1 MSSAGIEKSSLLS
14 QAAALGIS
22 RPAARAADF
31 VDRLARLHTAAQ
43 VAADAL
49 TVAAAVL
56 LSYGA
61 YHNLGLGKHIYY
73 APDIIGGAAAGLS
86 VLFVLMLDRDGA
98 YRQGS
103 SLLGIK
109 ETERALRVS
118 TQAFLLTF
126 PVTFFAGR
134 LFSRWWFAL
143 AMAIVP
149 LCLIAEKQ
157 LLFFLVRLLHKK
169 GYGIRRTVIYGGGY
183 TGRRVFSALARSL
196 KLGLA
201 PVAVVDDDPALA
213 GQAVYEFDY
222 RRKRSVPVVC
232 GPVDRKL
239 LLELNAEMLVVAIPS
254 LLPEK
259 FMQTASEAAAAG
271 ASVTF
276 VPNQGAPSDLWTKHV
291 DVDGLLL
298 SSIAGPAPKILYE
311 AAKRVFDFATA
322 VALLLLMSPFLLIIA
337 MLVRLD
343 SAGPVLFRQQR
354 VGKGGRLFQVYKFRT
369 MHQGAPAYSQ
379 SPTESCDPRITPLG
393 RFLRRSSLD
402 ELPQL
407 LNVLKGEMS
416 LVGPRPEM
424 PFLVETYSARQRQR
438 LKVLPGITGL
448 WQLSAD
454 RAFLIHENIQYD
466 LYYIRH
472 RSFFMDVA
480 ILLHTLVFA
489 MRGV

>member
-1 MSSAGIEKSSLLS
+1 
-14 QAAALGIS
+14 
-22 RPAARAADF
+22 
-31 VDRLARLHTAAQ
+31 
-43 VAADAL
+43 
-49 TVAAAVL
+49 
-56 LSYGA
+56 
-61 YHNLGLGKHIYY
+61 
-73 APDIIGGAAAGLS
+73 
-86 VLFVLMLDRDGA
+86 
-98 YRQGS
+98 
-103 SLLGIK
+103 
-109 ETERALRVS
+109 LRVS
-118 TQAFLLTF
+118 TQGFLLAF
-126 PVTFFAGR
+126 PATFFAGR

-149 LCLIAEKQ
+149 LCLIAQKQ
-157 LLFFLVRLLHKK
+157 LLFFLVRILHKK
-169 GYGIRRTVIYGGGY
+169 GYGIRRTVIYGAGY

-222 RRKRSVPVVC
+222 RRRRSVPVVS

-239 LLELNAEMLVVAIPS
+239 LLELNAEVLVVAIPS

-259 FMQTASEAAAAG
+259 FLQTASEATAAG
-271 ASVTF
+271 ASVAF
-276 VPNQGAPSDLWTKHV
+276 VPNQAAASDLWTQHV

-298 SSIAGPAPKILYE
+298 SSIAGPAPKTLYE
-311 AAKRVFDFATA
+311 VGKRAFDFAA
-322 VALLLLMSPFLLIIA
+322 AAALLLLLSPLLLAIA
-337 MLVRLD
+337 VLVRLD

-354 VGKGGRLFQVYKFRT
+354 VGKHGKLFQVYKFRT
-369 MHQGAPAYSQ
+369 MHAGAPLYSK
-379 SPTESCDPRITPLG
+379 SPTESCDSRITHLG

-424 PFLVETYSARQRQR
+424 PFLVETYSARHRQR
-438 LKVLPGITGL
+438 LQVLPGITGL

>member
-1 MSSAGIEKSSLLS
+1 MSSAGIEETSLLS
-14 QAAALGIS
+14 PALGIR
-22 RPAARAADF
+22 RPAERPDYF
-31 VDRLARLHTAAQ
+31 CNRFERLHTAAQ
-43 VAADAL
+43 IAADAV

-56 LSYGA
+56 ISYSA
-61 YHNLGLGKHIYY
+61 YHTLGLGKHVYY
-73 APDIIGGAAAGLS
+73 APDIIGGAAAGFA

-103 SLLGIK
+103 SLLRIK

-118 TQAFLLTF
+118 TQGFLLAF
-126 PVTFFAGR
+126 PATFFAGR

-149 LCLIAEKQ
+149 LCLIAQKQ
-157 LLFFLVRLLHKK
+157 LLFFLVRILHKK
-169 GYGIRRTVIYGGGY
+169 GYGIRRTVIYGAGY

-222 RRKRSVPVVC
+222 RRRRSVPVVS

-239 LLELNAEMLVVAIPS
+239 LLELNAEVLVVAIPS

-259 FMQTASEAAAAG
+259 FLQTASEATAAG
-271 ASVTF
+271 ASVAF
-276 VPNQGAPSDLWTKHV
+276 VPNQAAASDLWTQHV

-298 SSIAGPAPKILYE
+298 SSIAGPAPKTLYE
-311 AAKRVFDFATA
+311 VGKRAFDFAA
-322 VALLLLMSPFLLIIA
+322 AAALLLLLSPLLLAIA
-337 MLVRLD
+337 VLVRLD

-354 VGKGGRLFQVYKFRT
+354 VGKQGKLFQVYKFRT
-369 MHQGAPAYSQ
+369 MHAGAPAYSK
-379 SPTESCDPRITPLG
+379 SPTESCDSRITHLG

-424 PFLVETYSARQRQR
+424 PFLVETYSARHRQR
-438 LKVLPGITGL
+438 LQVLPGITGL

>member
-1 MSSAGIEKSSLLS
+1 MSSAGIEETSLLS
-14 QAAALGIS
+14 PALGIR
-22 RPAARAADF
+22 RPAERPDYF
-31 VDRLARLHTAAQ
+31 CNRFERLHTAAQ
-43 VAADAL
+43 IAADAV

-56 LSYGA
+56 ISYSA
-61 YHNLGLGKHIYY
+61 YHTLGLGKHVYY
-73 APDIIGGAAAGLS
+73 SRDVIGGAAAAFA

-103 SLLGIK
+103 SLLRIK

-118 TQAFLLTF
+118 TQGFLLAF
-126 PVTFFAGR
+126 PATFFAGR

-149 LCLIAEKQ
+149 LCLIAQKQ
-157 LLFFLVRLLHKK
+157 LLFFLVRILHKK
-169 GYGIRRTVIYGGGY
+169 GYGIRRTVIYGAGY

-222 RRKRSVPVVC
+222 RRRRSVPVVS

-239 LLELNAEMLVVAIPS
+239 LLELNAEVLVVAIPS

-259 FMQTASEAAAAG
+259 FLQTASAAAAAG
-271 ASVTF
+271 AAMAF
-276 VPNQGAPSDLWTKHV
+276 VPNQATSDLWTQHV

-298 SSIAGPAPKILYE
+298 SSIARPAPKTLYE
-311 AAKRVFDFATA
+311 VGKRAFDFAA
-322 VALLLLMSPFLLIIA
+322 AAALLLLLSPLLLAIA
-337 MLVRLD
+337 VLVRLD

-354 VGKGGRLFQVYKFRT
+354 VGKHGKLFQVYKFRT
-369 MHQGAPAYSQ
+369 MHAGAPLYSK
-379 SPTESCDPRITPLG
+379 SPTESCDSRITHLG

-438 LKVLPGITGL
+438 LQVLPGITGL

>member
-1 MSSAGIEKSSLLS
+1 MSSAGIQESSLLS
-14 QAAALGIS
+14 GTGALGIS
-22 RPAARAADF
+22 RPAAADF
-31 VDRLARLHTAAQ
+31 VDHLTRLHTAAQ

-56 LSYGA
+56 LSYRA
-61 YHNLGLGKHIYY
+61 YHLLRLGKHIHYS
-73 APDIIGGAAAGLS
+73 PDIIAGAAAGFA

-103 SLLGIK
+103 SLLRIK

-143 AMAIVP
+143 AMATVP

-157 LLFFLVRLLHKK
+157 LLFLAVRILHKK
-169 GYGIRRTVIYGGGY
+169 GYGIRRTVIYGAGY

-201 PVAVVDDDPALA
+201 PVAVVDDNPALA
-213 GQAVYEFDY
+213 GQSVYEFDY
-222 RRKRSVPVVC
+222 RRKRSVPVVS

-239 LLELNAEMLVVAIPS
+239 LLELNAEVLVVAIPS
-254 LLPEK
+254 LMPDK
-259 FMQTASEAAAAG
+259 FQHSAREAAAAG
-271 ASVTF
+271 ALVAF
-276 VPNQGAPSDLWTKHV
+276 VPNQAAPSELWTQHV

-298 SSIAGPAPKILYE
+298 SSLAGPAPKMLYE
-311 AAKRVFDFATA
+311 AAKRAFDLAA
-322 VALLLLMSPFLLIIA
+322 AAALLLLLSPLLLA
-337 MLVRLD
+337 LAVLVRLN
-343 SAGPVLFRQQR
+343 SPGPALFRQQR
-354 VGKGGRLFQVYKFRT
+354 VGKGGRRFQVYKFRT
-369 MHQGAPAYSQ
+369 MHLDAPAYSQ
-379 SPTESCDPRITPLG
+379 SPTEACDPRITSLG

-424 PFLVETYSARQRQR
+424 PFLVETYSARHRQR
-438 LKVLPGITGL
+438 LQVVPGITGL

-466 LYYIRH
+466 LYYIH
-472 RSFFMDVA
+472 NRSFFMDLA

>member
-1 MSSAGIEKSSLLS
+1 MSSAGIEETSLLS
-14 QAAALGIS
+14 PTLGI
-22 RPAARAADF
+22 RHPAARADYF
-31 VDRLARLHTAAQ
+31 CNGFERLHTATQ
-43 VAADAL
+43 IAADAI
-49 TVAAAVL
+49 TVAAAIVI
-56 LSYGA
+56 SYSA
-61 YHNLGLGKHIYY
+61 YHTLGLGKHVYY
-73 APDIIGGAAAGLS
+73 APDIIGGAAAGFA

-103 SLLGIK
+103 SLLRIK

-118 TQAFLLTF
+118 SQAFLLTF
-126 PVTFFAGR
+126 PATFFAGR
-134 LFSRWWFAL
+134 LFSRGCFAL
-143 AMAIVP
+143 AMTIVP

-169 GYGIRRTVIYGGGY
+169 GFGIRRTVIYGGGY
-183 TGRRVFSALARSL
+183 TGRRVFSALARSH

-222 RRKRSVPVVC
+222 RRKRSVPVVS
-232 GPVDRKL
+232 GPVDRRL
-239 LLELNAEMLVVAIPS
+239 LLELNAEVLVVAIPS

-259 FMQTASEAAAAG
+259 FLQTASEAAAAG
-271 ASVTF
+271 ALMAF
-276 VPNQGAPSDLWTKHV
+276 VPNQAGPSDLWTQHV

-298 SSIAGPAPKILYE
+298 SSITGPAHKTLYE
-311 AAKRVFDFATA
+311 LGKRAFDFTA
-322 VALLLLMSPFLLIIA
+322 AAVLLLLLSPLLVAIA
-337 MLVRLD
+337 VLVRLD
-343 SAGPVLFRQQR
+343 SAGPALFRQQR
-354 VGKGGRLFQVYKFRT
+354 VGRHGKPFQVYKFRT
-369 MHQGAPAYSQ
+369 MHVSAPAYSK
-379 SPTESCDPRITPLG
+379 SPTASCDARITHLG
-393 RFLRRSSLD
+393 RLLRRSSLD

-424 PFLVETYSARQRQR
+424 PFLAEAYSARHRQR
-438 LKVLPGITGL
+438 LQVLPGITGL

-472 RSFFMDVA
+472 RSFFMDIA

>member
-1 MSSAGIEKSSLLS
+1 MSSAGIEETSLLS
-14 QAAALGIS
+14 PTLGLS
-22 RPAARAADF
+22 RPAARADYF
-31 VDRLARLHTAAQ
+31 SNRFERLHTATQ
-43 VAADAL
+43 IAADAV

-56 LSYGA
+56 ISYSA
-61 YHNLGLGKHIYY
+61 YHTLGWGKHVYY
-73 APDIIGGAAAGLS
+73 APDVIGGAAAGFAA
-86 VLFVLMLDRDGA
+86 LFVLMLDRDGA

-103 SLLGIK
+103 SLLRIK

-118 TQAFLLTF
+118 SQAFLLTF
-126 PVTFFAGR
+126 PATFFAGR
-134 LFSRWWFAL
+134 LFSRGWFAL
-143 AMAIVP
+143 AMTIVP

-157 LLFFLVRLLHKK
+157 LLFFLVRMLHKK
-169 GYGIRRTVIYGGGY
+169 GYGIRKTVIYGAGY

-222 RRKRSVPVVC
+222 QRKRPVPVVS

-239 LLELNAEMLVVAIPS
+239 LLELNAEVLVVAIPS

-259 FMQTASEAAAAG
+259 FMQAASEAAAAG
-271 ASVTF
+271 ASVAF
-276 VPNQGAPSDLWTKHV
+276 VPNQAVPSELWTQHV

-298 SSIAGPAPKILYE
+298 SSIAGPAPKTLYE
-311 AAKRVFDFATA
+311 VSKRAFDFAA
-322 VALLLLMSPFLLIIA
+322 ASALLLLLSPLLLAIA
-337 MLVRLD
+337 LLVRLD

-354 VGKGGRLFQVYKFRT
+354 VGRHGKLFQVYKFRT
-369 MHQGAPAYSQ
+369 MHAGAPAYSK
-379 SPTESCDPRITPLG
+379 SPTAACDPRITSLG

-407 LNVLKGEMS
+407 LNVLQGEMS

-424 PFLVETYSARQRQR
+424 PFLVEGYSPRHRQR
-438 LKVLPGITGL
+438 LQVLPGITGL

-466 LYYIRH
+466 LYYIRN

>member
-1 MSSAGIEKSSLLS
+1 MSSAGIEESSLLS
-14 QAAALGIS
+14 PTAALAIS
-22 RPAARAADF
+22 RPRARAADF

-43 VAADAL
+43 VAADAV

-56 LSYGA
+56 LSYSA
-61 YHNLGLGKHIYY
+61 YHTLGLGKHIYY
-73 APDIIGGAAAGLS
+73 APDVIGGAAAGFA

-103 SLLGIK
+103 GLLRIK

-126 PVTFFAGR
+126 PVSFFAGR

-157 LLFFLVRLLHKK
+157 LLLWLVRMLHKK
-169 GYGIRRTVIYGGGY
+169 GFGIRKTVIYGAGY

-222 RRKRSVPVVC
+222 RRKRSVPVVS

-239 LLELNAEMLVVAIPS
+239 LLEINAEVLVVAIPS
-254 LLPEK
+254 LAPEK
-259 FMQTASEAAAAG
+259 FLQTASEAAAAG
-271 ASVTF
+271 VSVAF
-276 VPNQGAPSDLWTKHV
+276 VPNQAAPSDLWTQHV

-298 SSIAGPAPKILYE
+298 SSVAGPAPKTMYE
-311 AAKRVFDFATA
+311 AAKRVFDAA
-322 VALLLLMSPFLLIIA
+322 AAAALLLVLSPLLLAIA
-337 MLVRLD
+337 ALLRLN
-343 SAGPVLFRQQR
+343 SPGPALFRQQR
-354 VGKGGRLFQVYKFRT
+354 VGKQGKLFQVYKFRT
-369 MHQGAPAYSQ
+369 MHPDAPAYSK
-379 SPTESCDPRITPLG
+379 SPTESCDPRITYLG
-393 RFLRRSSLD
+393 RWLRRSSLD

-424 PFLVETYSARQRQR
+424 PFLVEGYSARHRQR
-438 LKVLPGITGL
+438 LQVLPGITGL

>member
-1 MSSAGIEKSSLLS
+1 MEESSLLS
-14 QAAALGIS
+14 QTAALGVG

-31 VDRLARLHTAAQ
+31 VDRVARLHTAAQ
-43 VAADAL
+43 VAADGV

-56 LSYGA
+56 LSYSA

-73 APDIIGGAAAGLS
+73 APDVIGGAALGLA

-103 SLLGIK
+103 SLLRIK

-118 TQAFLLTF
+118 AQAFLLTF

-157 LLFFLVRLLHKK
+157 LLFFLVRMLHKK
-169 GYGIRRTVIYGGGY
+169 GYGIRRTVIYGAGY

-201 PVAVVDDDPALA
+201 PVAVIDDDSALA
-213 GQAVYEFDY
+213 GQVVYEFDY
-222 RRKRSVPVVC
+222 RRKRSVPVVS

-239 LLELNAEMLVVAIPS
+239 LLELNADVLVVAIPS

-271 ASVTF
+271 ASVAF
-276 VPNQGAPSDLWTKHV
+276 VPSQAAPSELWTQHV

-298 SSIAGPAPKILYE
+298 SSIAGPAPKTLYE
-311 AAKRVFDFATA
+311 AAKRVFDFTA
-322 VALLLLMSPFLLIIA
+322 AAALLLLLSPLLLVIA
-337 MLVRLD
+337 VLVRLD
-343 SAGPVLFRQQR
+343 SPGPVLFRQQR
-354 VGKGGRLFQVYKFRT
+354 VGKGGRRFQVYKFRS
-369 MHQGAPAYSQ
+369 MRADAPAYWK
-379 SPTESCDPRITPLG
+379 SPTESCDPRITSFG

-407 LNVLKGEMS
+407 LNVVKGEMS

-424 PFLVETYSARQRQR
+424 PFLVETYSARHHQR
-438 LKVLPGITGL
+438 LQVLPGITGL